1 MIRLLRSITG
11 LVLAPPEGRG
21 SGARELPNS
30 VPAHSNF
37 PLVPRPRQ
45 DSSWIPGC
53 AGPAR
58 ALPGDPFF
66 RLRSKGTSRG
76 ARRARTAQALL
87 TRETRS
93 RPECVTCHEP

>member
-11 LVLAPPEGRG
+11 LVLAPPTGRG
-21 SGARELPNS
+21 RGARGLPNS
-30 VPAHSNF
+30 VPADSNF
-37 PLVPRPRQ
+37 APVLHPRQ
-45 DSSWIPGC
+45 DSGWTPNC

-58 ALPGDPFF
+58 PCPGP
-66 RLRSKGTSRG
+66 RPQAERSKGASRG
-76 ARRARTAQALL
+76 ARKARTAQALL